1 MSISCSTCLECFY
14 PSSEV
19 SSKPCGHL
27 FHTVC
32 IKRWFQ
38 NDQHNCPQCRNS
50 FQLKEIHRIYFSEA
64 QIGEEENESAQ
75 SLLEK
80 VFDIALTSDNAD
92 IVQVLKDSICRKCK
106 KPVGLSDKCLTQG
119 HVYHSKCQPYFII
132 KNPMTNMVL
141 TVESNLINRGAY
153 DEYPCYILPLVEE
166 SSKQLWFWDRD
177 IDGDFYIRSKAY
189 PTKILDLNRTD
200 FHHKGIFW
208 KAGNVSLY
216 HSAHQY
222 SNQKWKI
229 IDGEIVCKYENLRLA
244 ISEDNQYPV
253 KSTNGYNVGCFEKNG
268 GLNQKWEI
276 MVLDQNQI
284 QDQ

>member
-1 MSISCSTCLECFY
+1 
-14 PSSEV
+14 V
-19 SSKPCGHL
+19 SSTPCGHL

-64 QIGEEENESAQ
+64 QIDEEENDSAQ

-92 IVQVLKDSICRKCK
+92 IVQVLKDSICRNCK
-106 KPVGLSDKCLTQG
+106 KPVGLSDKYLTQG

-177 IDGDFYIRSKAY
+177 IDGDFYIRSKAC
-189 PTKILDLNRTD
+189 PTKVLVISD
-200 FHHKGIFW
+200 F
-208 KAGNVSLY
+208 AGNVSLY
-216 HSAHQY
+216 QYAHQS

-244 ISEDNQYPV
+244 ISEDDQYPV
-253 KSTNGYNVGCFEKNG
+253 KSTNRYNVGCFEKNDG
-268 GLNQKWEI
+268 PNQKWEI

-284 QDQ
+284 QIEDQ